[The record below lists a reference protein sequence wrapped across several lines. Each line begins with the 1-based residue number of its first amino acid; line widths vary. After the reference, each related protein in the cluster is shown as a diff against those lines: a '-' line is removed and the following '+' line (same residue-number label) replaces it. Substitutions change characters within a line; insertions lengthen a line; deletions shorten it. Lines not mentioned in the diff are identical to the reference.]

1 MIMKK
6 LLIAILLIVNQ
17 IESSGQEFL
26 AKMKISTQ
34 CINGLTF
41 CKDELIVVF
50 KPFKQSIN
58 WAVWNSNG
66 ENCYLDT
73 TTFQIIPNKPIF
85 KINTI
90 CPILK
95 YNACSE
101 PIKEDF
107 KLIKVDYCSIVTRII
122 DKDTKALTEFFDLIP
137 KVDAALAEIHAED
150 TWPIINSLTDS
161 ELLFW
166 LKTLD
171 DKRLIQFMNYIKD
184 EFVAYPITRYAEYLD
199 LYYPK
204 SYTILKKYK

>member
-1 MIMKK
+1 MKK
-6 LLIAILLIVNQ
+6 LVIIFLLLANYSK
-17 IESSGQEFL
+17 SSGQEFL
-26 AKMKISTQ
+26 AKMKISTE
-34 CINGLTF
+34 CPNGLTF
-41 CKDELIVVF
+41 CKDELIVAF
-50 KPFKQSIN
+50 KPFEQSIN

-73 TTFQIIPNKPIF
+73 TTFQIIPNKPII
-85 KINTI
+85 KITTN

-95 YNACSE
+95 YTACSE

-107 KLIKVDYCSIVTRII
+107 KSIKVDYCSIVSRII

-171 DKRLIQFMNYIKD
+171 DKRLIRFTNYLKA

-199 LYYPK
+199 LYYHK
-204 SYTILKKYK
+204 SYIVLKKYQ